1 MVGCGVVTGVV
12 KDAVG
17 WEVRREGSGDG
28 GAKSMTGGLV
38 FAVRRVRVNDGRLD
52 RSGWEERVVHA
63 GDSGVSAYVE
73 SEKWI
78 NALSTSSRV
87 ITPSLI
93 NMRCHSI

>member
-17 WEVRREGSGDG
+17 WEVRREGTGDG

-52 RSGWEERVVHA
+52 WSVWEERVVHA
-63 GDSGVSAYVE
+63 GDPGVSAYVE
-73 SEKWI
+73 SEEWI

-87 ITPSLI
+87 MTPSLT